1 MAAKD
6 LAEAAKKISPKVELR
21 TAPRDALD
29 LALSLAD
36 PDDVVMGTGSLYVV
50 GALREAYLANRS

>member
-1 MAAKD
+1 MAVND
-6 LAEAAKKISPKVELR
+6 LAEAAKNISPKVEAR
-21 TAPRDALD
+21 NDPKDALD

-50 GALREAYLANRS
+50 GALREAYLANRR